1 MQVSSAWSNFK
12 KNASDELMI
21 KVGLWRK
28 NIAAPCIKNPY
39 SKEEVIKIKWIQ
51 QIKAFSSLVTVDA
64 VVVWRNENQ
73 QRTKSE
79 LYPFF

>member
-1 MQVSSAWSNFK
+1 
-12 KNASDELMI
+12 MI

-73 QRTKSE
+73 QRTKCE

>member
-1 MQVSSAWSNFK
+1 MEKEYSCPLHK
-12 KNASDELMI
+12 KPLLE
-21 KVGLWRK
+21 RR
-28 NIAAPCIKNPY
+28 
-39 SKEEVIKIKWIQ
+39 EVIKIKWIQ

-79 LYPFF
+79 LYPFFLMGEVRFY